1 MALRLRSR
9 RTRLRVKNERN
20 EGYISLP
27 KAIREQLG
35 LNEGDELVVKIRND
49 EEIVLRPARKPSR
62 PDIEKLMESLREHVI
77 IEY

>member
-35 LNEGDELVVKIRND
+35 LNEGDELVVEIRND
-49 EEIVLRPARKPSR
+49 KEIVLRSARKPSR
-62 PDIEKLMESLREHVI
+62 PDIEKPMESLREHVI